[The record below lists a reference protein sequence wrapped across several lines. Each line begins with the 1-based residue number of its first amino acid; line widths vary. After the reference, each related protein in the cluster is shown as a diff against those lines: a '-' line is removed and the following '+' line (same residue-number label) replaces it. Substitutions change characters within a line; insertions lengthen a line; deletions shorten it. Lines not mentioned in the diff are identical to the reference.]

1 MQQEVQKALRDVSAP
16 EALVLAI
23 GAAIGKQT
31 MMDNHFVNDATK
43 FLYDKSTNLKG
54 ELATFNELLEEYA
67 KKTRTLE
74 ATVEEL
80 TNDANARTEE
90 TIEAK
95 KHQKE
100 CIAVRFPTAIGIHV
114 TLCGHIRVLSSE
126 ISLVRPYSR

>member
-1 MQQEVQKALRDVSAP
+1 MRERELSCSDTRTLTLLPLQKSHFEGYHLELRTIHRAHQFTLIVPSWMC
-16 EALVLAI
+16 LTTS
-23 GAAIGKQT
+23 K
-31 MMDNHFVNDATK
+31 
-43 FLYDKSTNLKG
+43 
-54 ELATFNELLEEYA
+54 EYA